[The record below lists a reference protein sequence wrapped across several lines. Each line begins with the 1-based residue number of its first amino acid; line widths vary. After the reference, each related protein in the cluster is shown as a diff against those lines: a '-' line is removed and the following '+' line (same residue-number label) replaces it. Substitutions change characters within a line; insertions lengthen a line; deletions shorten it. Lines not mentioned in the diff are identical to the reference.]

1 MARGVGG
8 RSPSNLMTSLKGIHF
23 PARKSEILAT
33 ARANGAPDVVIGE
46 LERLDDAAEFGG
58 PQDIMKHF
66 RRRQAT

>member
-23 PARKSEILAT
+23 PARKAEILAT
-33 ARANGAPDVVIGE
+33 ARANGAPDVVIDE
-46 LERLDDAAEFGG
+46 LERLDDSAEFGG
-58 PQDIMKHF
+58 PQDIMKQF